1 MARAERVTL
10 QPPSPSQGVSEEEIH
25 HGEATVMWAAPGSL
39 AMHLHASQILGF
51 AGVALG
57 FVGYMPQVVH
67 LIRQRCSAGI
77 SVHAYLIWLSAAVL
91 LLAHALLIF
100 DGSLSCFKRSGQC
113 ST

>member
-1 MARAERVTL
+1 
-10 QPPSPSQGVSEEEIH
+10 
-25 HGEATVMWAAPGSL
+25 MWAAPGSL
-39 AMHLHASQILGF
+39 VMHLHASAILGL

-100 DGSLSCFKRSGQC
+100 DGVFIVLQALGSVLDIAVLFLAIKYRGTACPDH
-113 ST
+113 